1 MTIQRQPKTQNFPG
15 FPKQL
20 GKGQFYKYPVI
31 MDYWCFCLSGSE
43 QKILDY
49 LIRRTYG
56 FNKIEDTISLSQF
69 KDGITKRD
77 GTVLDRGT
85 GIKND
90 STILKASKSLE
101 KNGFIE
107 IIKTKNK
114 TTLYKLRLLH
124 KIQKGTSRNIEVA
137 PVRNTDTIDSNTI
150 NSLQKAYINKIKP
163 YKKPYY
169 MGSEMRYKKAPKQWY
184 VVVNGEWLEFAGEW
198 EEIKWTQ
205 INST

>member
-56 FNKIEDTISLSQF
+56 FNKIEDTVSLSQF
-69 KDGITKRD
+69 KNGITKRD

-90 STILKASKSLE
+90 STILKASKSL
-101 KNGFIE
+101 
-107 IIKTKNK
+107 
-114 TTLYKLRLLH
+114 
-124 KIQKGTSRNIEVA
+124 
-137 PVRNTDTIDSNTI
+137 I
-150 NSLQKAYINKIKP
+150 N
-163 YKKPYY
+163 
-169 MGSEMRYKKAPKQWY
+169 PKQRDFVCIFGNLFQIGIKILPSPPQRAVEY
-184 VVVNGEWLEFAGEW
+184 STAFIILFSSDRETAKAKCNGLTFC
-198 EEIKWTQ
+198 
-205 INST
+205 